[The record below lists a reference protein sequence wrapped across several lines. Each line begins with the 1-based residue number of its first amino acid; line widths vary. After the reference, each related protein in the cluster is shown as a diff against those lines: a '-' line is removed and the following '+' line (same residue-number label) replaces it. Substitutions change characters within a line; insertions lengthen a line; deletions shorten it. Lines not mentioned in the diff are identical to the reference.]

1 MDIKIGD
8 YQIVSDERQ
17 FAVKAKKVKEA
28 GAKTKDENIG
38 EEYYQTLGYFSE
50 FNSALKFV
58 PQQVLRSNDDITVI
72 KDKLEQIQAD
82 IKALPNPIKI
92 EVEKVVVKKER
103 ISDGDQ
109 ITISKEEYE
118 KLKER
123 DRFLERLEA
132 AGVDNWEGYG
142 YAFEYDDE
150 E

>member
-17 FAVKAKKVKEA
+17 FVVKAKKVKEA

-58 PQQVLRSNDDITVI
+58 PQQVLRSNNDITVI

-82 IKALPNPIKI
+82 IKALPKPIKI
-92 EVEKVVVKKER
+92 EVEKIVYKDKKE
-103 ISDGDQ
+103 
-109 ITISKEEYE
+109 E
-118 KLKER
+118 
-123 DRFLERLEA
+123 
-132 AGVDNWEGYG
+132 
-142 YAFEYDDE
+142 
-150 E
+150 